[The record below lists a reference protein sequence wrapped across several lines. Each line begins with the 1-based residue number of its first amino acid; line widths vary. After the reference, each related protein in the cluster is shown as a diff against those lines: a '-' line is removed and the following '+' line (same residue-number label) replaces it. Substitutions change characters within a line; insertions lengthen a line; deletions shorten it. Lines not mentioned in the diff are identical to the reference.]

1 MIEKVEV
8 PCAFV
13 VHKYFLSL
21 ADIQFL
27 VIVNGVHITLK
38 QCLEPLGSQIKLRH
52 TVGAEKI
59 YFPVFVSRDAQH
71 RITEQAVRVV
81 LFKFKTFNIIT
92 VIAVEPLACA
102 YPYYSPFVDI

>member
-13 VHKYFLSL
+13 VHKDFLSL

-71 RITEQAVRVV
+71 RIAEQAVRVV

-92 VIAVEPLACA
+92 VIAVESLACA
-102 YPYYSPFVDI
+102 YPYYSPLVDI